1 MSEREKLRS
10 RFARA
15 SRPQVEVR
23 RRGDYKGLR
32 SKVSFR
38 LPLELAHQLDLL
50 KVAAGID
57 KNDLAVT
64 AIGDAV
70 ARELTAV
77 RETFDDEAW
86 EVVVRC
92 ARANAGENEGH

>member
-1 MSEREKLRS
+1 
-10 RFARA
+10 
-15 SRPQVEVR
+15 
-23 RRGDYKGLR
+23 
-32 SKVSFR
+32 
-38 LPLELAHQLDLL
+38 
-50 KVAAGID
+50 
-57 KNDLAVT
+57 VT